1 MFSKLLMFIKF
12 AQLNSNEALSSCRKF
27 ASEVLL

>member
-1 MFSKLLMFIKF
+1 MLSKLLKFVKF
-12 AQLNSNEALSSCRKF
+12 AQMNSDEAFNSCRKF

>member
-1 MFSKLLMFIKF
+1 MLSSLLRFIEF
-12 AQLNSNEALSSCRKF
+12 AKDTSNKAFDSCRKF